1 MKRQLLLIV
10 QVDFL
15 KAGNQTLLNTI
26 EGYIANGFY
35 IHLLTANQANNPE
48 YYQFCELPKLVRENL
63 SIYRFKT
70 TASKIRKSFYP
81 FIAHSKNDIRRNSGE
96 VINFVQKRYNWE
108 QYLTI
113 VSFISGGMPIL
124 KNIIRKFKID
134 YIYGYEIYGIILGYL
149 LHKFYLKD
157 AVFIKRFQGTYLF
170 PFLEKWDISFRLP
183 AHYIAIKCKADLTV
197 MANDGTRGDEVINR
211 LNPSSRYLFLMNGVS
226 SDIERMDNIDKKAI
240 LSQYVIGGI
249 NYRIVLLSSS
259 RIVNWKRVDR
269 CIDIMNFLIND
280 EKIKDILLII
290 IGDGEEQKAMKQKA
304 ERYKI
309 NGNIVFTGWID
320 HNLLNSMFN
329 IADLVLSLYDISN
342 LSNTI
347 IEALICG
354 KPVLTIDDGSTKYLL
369 KNNYNS
375 ILVKLDDDLIRNAAC
390 EILKVY
396 NSVDI
401 LNDLKNNAFISSQNI
416 LSWEDRMK
424 TEINS
429 VLKLKR

>member
-1 MKRQLLLIV
+1 MKRQLLVIV

-35 IHLLTANQANNPE
+35 VHLLTANQANNPE
-48 YYQFCELPKLVRENL
+48 YYQFYELPKHVRESL

-70 TASKIRKSFYP
+70 TASKIRKSFYLS
-81 FIAHSKNDIRRNSGE
+81 IVRSENDIRRKSGE

-113 VSFISGGMPIL
+113 VSFVSGGMPIL
-124 KNIIRKFKID
+124 KKIICKVKID

-149 LHKFYLKD
+149 LQKCYLKD
-157 AVFIKRFQGTYLF
+157 AIFIKRFQGTYLF

-197 MANDGTRGDEVINR
+197 MANDGTRGDKVIER
-211 LNPSSRYLFLMNGVS
+211 LNPCSRYLFLMNGVS
-226 SDIERMDNIDKKAI
+226 SDIVRMDNIDKKAI
-240 LSQYVIGGI
+240 LNQYVVGEI
-249 NYRIVLLSSS
+249 NYRMVLLSSS

-269 CIDIMNFLIND
+269 CIDIMNILINE
-280 EKIKDILLII
+280 EKIRDILLVI
-290 IGDGEEQKAMKQKA
+290 IGDGEEKEAMKQRV
-304 ERYKI
+304 ERYEI
-309 NGNIVFTGWID
+309 SENVVFTGWID
-320 HNLLNSMFN
+320 HNLLNCMFN

-354 KPVLTIDDGSTKYLL
+354 KPVLTIDDGSTKEIL

-375 ILVKLDDDLIRNAAC
+375 ILVKLDNDLIRNAAY
-390 EILKVY
+390 EIKKVHD
-396 NSVDI
+396 SIDI
-401 LNDLKNNAFISSQNI
+401 LNALKTSAFFSSRNI
-416 LSWEDRMK
+416 LSWKDRMR
-424 TEINS
+424 TEIDS
-429 VLKLKR
+429 VLKIKR